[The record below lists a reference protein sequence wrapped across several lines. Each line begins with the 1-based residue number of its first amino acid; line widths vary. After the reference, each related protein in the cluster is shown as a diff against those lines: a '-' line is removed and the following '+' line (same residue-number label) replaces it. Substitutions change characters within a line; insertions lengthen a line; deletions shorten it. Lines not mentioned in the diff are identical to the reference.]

1 LTAFLPIRII
11 LAGSF
16 VLLASCGDSDS
27 DFSRP
32 REKRPQAVELVL
44 LENGRPDPS
53 ILADEQ
59 IVYRGN
65 GEEPQTLDPHLAEG
79 VPSAHILR
87 DLFEG
92 LTTESPDGDV
102 IPGAA
107 ARWNI
112 SRDARTYTFYL
123 RRDSEWSN
131 GDPLLAEDFVYSLRR
146 SANPETASNSAVM
159 LLPIE
164 NAREVLAGELPVEEL
179 GISLLDEFT
188 LQITLTGPTP
198 YFLGLLTHPATYPVN
213 RRNVEE
219 FGERFS
225 RPGNLVSNGAFML
238 KDWKPRVLIE
248 LERNPRYR
256 EAENN
261 LIERVVY
268 LPIEDLS
275 AEITQ
280 FRSGA
285 LDWTNEVP
293 NNQFKWLQKYYPNEL
308 VISPWMGSYFFGFN
322 LSTEPFVENPNLRA
336 ALILA
341 VDRQVITDKV
351 TQFGEQPSFALVP
364 PGIDGYVP
372 FSPGYADWSQ
382 EQRNEEARRLYEL
395 AGYSREEPLR
405 VEIRYNT
412 SENHKKIALAVASM
426 WKQTLGVNATLV
438 NEEFRVFL
446 QNRQQKAI
454 TQVFRVG
461 WISDYNDP
469 YSFLE
474 MFRTGHGQNDYAY
487 SNSTF
492 DALLDEA
499 GTERVRARRERL
511 MFEAER
517 VLLSDFVIIPI
528 YTYVTKRLVDQ
539 HLRGWQTNVMD
550 HHLTRHMFKLKS
562 SAVPAAPQADQAVSG
577 QEAEP
582 LPAASTEPEPDPDAL
597 SATETDNASQ
607 EPVPAQSP
615 DAVPSGEAGGVDAA
629 AGDSAAERNRPEA
642 DTEQPIENEQEDN
655 GP

>member
-1 LTAFLPIRII
+1 LTVSLPFRI
-11 LAGSF
+11 F
-16 VLLASCGDSDS
+16 LASSFLLMVSCGGSDN

-32 REKRPQAVELVL
+32 RENRALPVELIL
-44 LENGRPDPS
+44 LEDGRPAPS
-53 ILADEQ
+53 VLAGEQ
-59 IVYRGN
+59 VVHRGN
-65 GEEPQTLDPHLAEG
+65 GEEPQTLDPHVAEG
-79 VPSAHILR
+79 VPSTHILR

-123 RRDSEWSN
+123 RRDSKWSN
-131 GDPLLAEDFVYSLRR
+131 GDPVKAEDFVYSLRR

-159 LLPIE
+159 LLPIQ
-164 NAREVLAGELPVEEL
+164 NAREVLGGELPVEEL
-179 GISLLDEFT
+179 GISLLDEYT

-198 YFLGLLTHPATYPVN
+198 YFLGLLTHPSTFPVH
-213 RRNVEE
+213 RRSVEE
-219 FGERFS
+219 FGDRFS
-225 RPGNLVSNGAFML
+225 RPGNLISNGAFTL
-238 KDWKPRVLIE
+238 KSWQPRVSVE
-248 LERNPRYR
+248 LERNPLFR
-256 EAENN
+256 EAEQN

-268 LPIEDLS
+268 YPIEDLT
-275 AEITQ
+275 AEVTQ

-285 LDWTNEVP
+285 LDWTYEVP
-293 NNQFKWLQKYYPNEL
+293 NNQFKWLQRYYPDEL

-322 LSTEPFVENPNLRA
+322 LITEPFAENPELRQ

-341 VDRQVITDKV
+341 IDRQVITDKV

-372 FSPGYADWSQ
+372 FSPEYADWTQ
-382 EQRNEEARRLYEL
+382 EQRADEARRLYEI
-395 AGYSREEPLR
+395 AGYSEDNPLR
-405 VEIRYNT
+405 IEIRYNT

-426 WKQTLGVNATLV
+426 WKQVLGVNASLV

-454 TQVFRVG
+454 TQVFRAG

-474 MFRTGHGQNDYAY
+474 MFRTGHGQNDYGY

-492 DALLDEA
+492 DVLLDEV
-499 GTERVRARRERL
+499 GTERIRARRERL

-517 VLLSDFVIIPI
+517 MLLSDFVFIPV

-539 HLRGWQTNVMD
+539 HLRGWQNNVMD
-550 HHLTRHMFKLKS
+550 HHLTRYMFKLKS
-562 SAVPAAPQADQAVSG
+562 RAPAGEQPVVQPADAPQDMMD
-577 QEAEP
+577 EA
-582 LPAASTEPEPDPDAL
+582 PDGEL
-597 SATETDNASQ
+597 GEDNATDV
-607 EPVPAQSP
+607 ET
-615 DAVPSGEAGGVDAA
+615 
-629 AGDSAAERNRPEA
+629 AAEESDIEVETGEENL
-642 DTEQPIENEQEDN
+642 TEQE
-655 GP
+655 GGGL